1 MISFNPSQNGSRVK
15 VRSSCFHNVWKP
27 THPQYIFNYFI
38 KFGGELPTRGKR
50 EGGGTRWQETSACR
64 STDFSKFCLQFLTNY
79 LFNSVLS
86 TSRTIENNFNM
97 HQGFGFNEIILI

>member
-1 MISFNPSQNGSRVK
+1 MHGSSLILNMYLIIL
-15 VRSSCFHNVWKP
+15 SSSAANDPHV
-27 THPQYIFNYFI
+27 
-38 KFGGELPTRGKR
+38 ER
-50 EGGGTRWQETSACR
+50 EKEEVPGLWQETSACR

-97 HQGFGFNEIILI
+97 HQGFGFNEIILK

>member
-50 EGGGTRWQETSACR
+50 EGGGTR
-64 STDFSKFCLQFLTNY
+64 
-79 LFNSVLS
+79 
-86 TSRTIENNFNM
+86 
-97 HQGFGFNEIILI
+97 